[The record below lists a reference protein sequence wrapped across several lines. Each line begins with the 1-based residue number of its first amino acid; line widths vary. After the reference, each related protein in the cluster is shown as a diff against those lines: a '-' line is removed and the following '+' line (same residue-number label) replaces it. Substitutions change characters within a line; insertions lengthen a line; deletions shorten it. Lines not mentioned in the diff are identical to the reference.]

1 VVTAPNIAVF
11 ASGGGSN
18 LQALIDA
25 NLRGDLLA
33 PVALVV
39 SNRSTSGA
47 LERARKHNIPWAHI
61 SSKTHPDPDSAI
73 LEQLAEHKIELIAL
87 AGYLKLIS
95 PKLIA
100 HFTHKIL
107 NIHPGPLPRFGGHGM
122 YGSHVHQA
130 VLDSG
135 VRVSGPCIFTVTKGL
150 CSQNERSQYSL
161 ETTLKRLQR
170 EYCRP
175 NMIYTGAR
183 SRRTSARIFMLHKKQ
198 PRSYL
203 SRSRLKR

>member
-1 VVTAPNIAVF
+1 MVTAPNIAVF

-135 VRVSGPCIFTVTKGL
+135 VRVSGPCIFTVTKAYDEGPML
-150 CSQNERSQYSL
+150 AEREVPVL
-161 ETTLKRLQR
+161 AGDNVETLAARVLQA
-170 EYCRP
+170 EHDLYW
-175 NMIYTGAR
+175 
-183 SRRTSARIFMLHKKQ
+183 RTIQENFCTDIHA
-198 PRSYL
+198 P
-203 SRSRLKR
+203 